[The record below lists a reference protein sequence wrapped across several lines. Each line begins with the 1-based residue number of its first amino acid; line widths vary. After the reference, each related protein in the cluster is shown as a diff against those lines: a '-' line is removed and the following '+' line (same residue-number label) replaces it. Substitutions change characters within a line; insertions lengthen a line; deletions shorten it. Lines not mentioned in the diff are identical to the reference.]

1 LAIRI
6 REAVGIA
13 TVLVLLG
20 NAPVVRA
27 GDCDEYI
34 QEADALEGASARF
47 NPDGSLRAI
56 MMYGEATFLTP
67 KRSLISSARRK
78 AEMKAKRSFSE
89 WMKESLH
96 SETLATDMME
106 TVQETDQDGNTTG
119 MARELETQLNTMRSN
134 TSAVL
139 SGIVKLDEC
148 VDTDAKVV
156 LVQLGWKPSMSGA
169 AADTKQAIAS
179 ATKRGDQPSKAPT
192 NTAATS
198 TSSEA
203 GKSGSGIRIIVVE
216 VEGNGTD
223 LKRATNEAL
232 RSAIAQVFGEQ
243 FAAETETEDLTN
255 TAEVSTAG
263 MSIGVAVE
271 QSSERNAVSSKTK
284 GLIQS
289 YEYISK
295 QEASHGMT
303 VFLRVSL
310 PKYESSLDPN
320 KTRAIV
326 LRPKLSQALR
336 GSGDDMDVF
345 IEPVQDT
352 LESLLNQSRKMTV
365 LDREFIKDQMRELN
379 FVASGNSPVSELA
392 RLGNTAGADTVVISE
407 IVSYSQELDRRQLGN
422 QTIERT
428 VFNAEIAVKVIDVA
442 TTNILFSQRFP
453 FRNQKIK
460 ASNPASGF
468 GQRVGDRLARRV
480 AGKLGGGLQRGAS
493 AGFAQEVDVGA
504 SAKRANKSF
513 NEAKESVKD
522 EW

>member
-1 LAIRI
+1 
-6 REAVGIA
+6 
-13 TVLVLLG
+13 
-20 NAPVVRA
+20 
-27 GDCDEYI
+27 
-34 QEADALEGASARF
+34 
-47 NPDGSLRAI
+47 
-56 MMYGEATFLTP
+56 
-67 KRSLISSARRK
+67 
-78 AEMKAKRSFSE
+78 
-89 WMKESLH
+89 
-96 SETLATDMME
+96 
-106 TVQETDQDGNTTG
+106 
-119 MARELETQLNTMRSN
+119 
-134 TSAVL
+134 
-139 SGIVKLDEC
+139 
-148 VDTDAKVV
+148 
-156 LVQLGWKPSMSGA
+156 
-169 AADTKQAIAS
+169 
-179 ATKRGDQPSKAPT
+179 
-192 NTAATS
+192 
-198 TSSEA
+198 
-203 GKSGSGIRIIVVE
+203 
-216 VEGNGTD
+216 
-223 LKRATNEAL
+223 
-232 RSAIAQVFGEQ
+232 
-243 FAAETETEDLTN
+243 
-255 TAEVSTAG
+255 
-263 MSIGVAVE
+263 
-271 QSSERNAVSSKTK
+271 
-284 GLIQS
+284 
-289 YEYISK
+289 
-295 QEASHGMT
+295 MT

-345 IEPVQDT
+345 IEAVQDT

-365 LDREFIKDQMRELN
+365 LDRDFIKDQMRELN